1 MQRLPDGGRK
11 EELVTAETTTASKWT
26 CRAPVGYHEH
36 EYCNA
41 PARWL
46 CVKDR
51 AKYCDE
57 HAHVHSCCQMA
68 GPHEGEED

>member
-1 MQRLPDGGRK
+1 M
-11 EELVTAETTTASKWT
+11 AETTTASRWT
-26 CRAPVGYHEH
+26 CRATVSAPYIGGVVDVQYA
-36 EYCNA
+36 CNA

-51 AKYCDE
+51 AKYCDQ
-57 HAHVHSCCQMA
+57 HAHEDSCCQRA